1 MCGRFVNIEKKEKIQ
16 KLFPSLSAIN
26 YSDKSYNIS
35 PSNLIN
41 VIYKKN
47 NNIYLD
53 NLFWSFSFFNKQNN
67 ITQFVINARVE
78 TIASKYLFKDSFNKR
93 KCLIISNGYFEWKEI
108 KNTKQPYYISIP
120 KNELMFFGG
129 IWREEIKNNLKKK
142 VVCII
147 TKEAN
152 DKLLNIHARM
162 PLLMSHNEGLDFLND
177 DNNRFLENNK
187 SIIEDDI
194 DYFPVSKTVNNP
206 KNNDENCIKEINL
219 KEN

>member
-41 VIYKKN
+41 VIYKQN

-67 ITQFVINARVE
+67 ITQFVINARIE
-78 TIASKYLFKDSFNKR
+78 TITSKYLFKESFIKR
-93 KCLIISNGYFEWKEI
+93 KCLIISNGYFEWKKIE
-108 KNTKQPYYISIP
+108 NTKQPYYISIP

-129 IWREEIKNNLKKK
+129 IWREEIKNNLKRN

-152 DKLLNIHARM
+152 ENLSQIHTRM
-162 PLLMSHNEGLDFLND
+162 PLIMSHNEGLDFLND
-177 DNNRFLENNK
+177 DSNRFLEANR

-206 KNNDENCIKEINL
+206 KNNDEYCIKEINL
-219 KEN
+219 

>member
-26 YSDKSYNIS
+26 YSDKNYNIS

-108 KNTKQPYYISIP
+108 ENTKQPYYISIP

-129 IWREEIKNNLKKK
+129 IWREEIKNNLKTN

-152 DKLLNIHARM
+152 DNLSNIHTRM

-177 DNNRFLENNK
+177 DNNRFLQSNK

-219 KEN
+219 QEN

>member
-1 MCGRFVNIEKKEKIQ
+1 MCGRFVNIEKKERIQ
-16 KLFPSLSAIN
+16 KLFPSLSTIN
-26 YSDKSYNIS
+26 YSDKCYNIS
-35 PSNLIN
+35 PSSLIN
-41 VIYKKN
+41 VIYKKK

-67 ITQFVINARVE
+67 ITQFVINARIE
-78 TIASKYLFKDSFNKR
+78 TITSKYLFKESFFKR
-93 KCLIISNGYFEWKEI
+93 KCLIISNGYFEWKKIE
-108 KNTKQPYYISIP
+108 NTKQPYYISIP

-129 IWREEIKNNLKKK
+129 IWREEIKNNLKTN

-152 DKLLNIHARM
+152 ENLSKIHTRM
-162 PLLMSHNEGLDFLND
+162 PLIMSHNEGLDFLND
-177 DNNRFLENNK
+177 DSNRFLEANR

-206 KNNDENCIKEINL
+206 KNNDEYCIKEINL
-219 KEN
+219 

>member
-129 IWREEIKNNLKKK
+129 IWREEIKNNLKTN

-152 DKLLNIHARM
+152 DNLSNIHTRM

-177 DNNRFLENNK
+177 DNNRFLQSNK

-206 KNNDENCIKEINL
+206 KNNDEHCIKEINL

>member
-78 TIASKYLFKDSFNKR
+78 TIASKYLFKESFNKR

-129 IWREEIKNNLKKK
+129 IWREEIKNNLKRN

-152 DKLLNIHARM
+152 ENLSKIHTRM
-162 PLLMSHNEGLDFLND
+162 PLIMSHNEGLDFLND
-177 DNNRFLENNK
+177 DSNRFLEANR

-206 KNNDENCIKEINL
+206 KNNDEYCIKEINL
-219 KEN
+219 